1 MDIIKSRAE
10 SRTNK
15 ISQIA
20 ATIKKVFSAG
30 MDIDKENLIREA
42 CSQTGISRRTILEY
56 LDIALVNFNTEEIK
70 VDDRVMIINKNSKI
84 KNEI

>member
-10 SRTNK
+10 SRIIK

-30 MDIDKENLIREA
+30 LDIDKENLIREA
-42 CSQTGISRRTILEY
+42 CAQTGVSRRTILEY
-56 LDIALVNFNTEEIK
+56 LDIALVNFNTSEEKI
-70 VDDRVMIINKNSKI
+70 DGRIIIIDKSEKI
-84 KNEI
+84 QNEN